1 MGEQGAGGTAR
12 RGCRKM
18 SKRKLYITRGWLKG
32 RVDSRCFPGVHSSY
46 TREEALDLPTQT
58 FCPDEDVDY

>member
-1 MGEQGAGGTAR
+1 
-12 RGCRKM
+12 M